1 MCLMHGEIINNRY
14 SFSAVAQD
22 GLFWVKNGKKKPNA
36 EHSVE
41 IGVNRHS

>member
-1 MCLMHGEIINNRY
+1 MRDERVNNRY
-14 SFSAVAQD
+14 SLGELAQD
-22 GLFWVKNGKKKPNA
+22 GKFCVKKGKKKPNA